1 MNSKIN
7 NEAVHEAQPA
17 IAKPLVSGSSSP
29 LLIIGDVHGKINEYW
44 KILQKW
50 DKRHCSIQVGDFG
63 FSKQHEWHL
72 KNIDYS
78 QHQINFGNHDD
89 YTYLDKPHSLSNWS
103 ISTSG
108 LMTVRGAYSVDKAY
122 RTENV
127 DWWANEEL
135 NYEEMQRAIDSYIF
149 NKPKI
154 MITHDCPHEAREKLF
169 GINEKS
175 ITTNGLQAMF
185 ENHQPEL
192 WVFGHHH
199 KSKNEV
205 INGTRFI
212 CLAELETMTL

>member
-1 MNSKIN
+1 MSAKT
-7 NEAVHEAQPA
+7 PA
-17 IAKPLVSGSSSP
+17 FVKPDLIGSSSP

-50 DKRHCSIQVGDFG
+50 DKRHFSIQVGDFG
-63 FSKQHEWHL
+63 FAKQHQWHL
-72 KNIDYS
+72 KNIDYL
-78 QHQINFGNHDD
+78 HHKINFGNHDD
-89 YTYLDKPHSLSNWS
+89 YTYLDKPHSLGNWS
-103 ISTSG
+103 ISASG
-108 LMTVRGAYSVDKAY
+108 LMTVRGAYSFDKAY

-135 NYEEMQRAIDSYIF
+135 NYEEMQMAIDFYIF

-154 MITHDCPHEAREKLF
+154 MITHDCPHEAKQNLF

-185 ENHQPEL
+185 ESHQPEL

-212 CLAELETMTL
+212 CLAELETMAL